1 MKDYCAENEKNA
13 SSIFGS
19 AFLTVPRF
27 ILDQLFSEN
36 LPVRQGGW
44 LHLLLFAGCFY
55 ADGHVRLN
63 DRMVSCRKGEFVG
76 TQAQLARLSGINV
89 STVNRLLRQMADK
102 KLITMN
108 RIPG

>member
-44 LHLLLFAGCFY
+44 LHLLLFAGWAC
-55 ADGHVRLN
+55 
-63 DRMVSCRKGEFVG
+63 
-76 TQAQLARLSGINV
+76 
-89 STVNRLLRQMADK
+89 
-102 KLITMN
+102 
-108 RIPG
+108 